1 MTHLQ
6 NDPRMNAPVR
16 DRPPMFGSFCRVM
29 KYALPYKLKLLGV
42 LLAMGL
48 FTAATFASYYLVKPL
63 LDNHLGG
70 GGDTLSSRE
79 FVVLL
84 KDGNEILLSDLL
96 SPDRTW
102 FQERLEPFPQL
113 RSFLVSRAEEAP
125 QIRIETPGIVVPLTA
140 VRLHV
145 PGDRW
150 FESGEWRPID
160 EVDPDLAARVV
171 SVSHKVSREEVVDL
185 WVYAL
190 LVPILFLIKGM
201 FGVVRQIL
209 LASVAL
215 NVVRDIQNDLYS
227 RVLQQSVS
235 FFHKARTGDLMSRM
249 VNDVTVLSGQI
260 VTVIQD
266 LVQSP
271 IMVVAAITICFAE
284 DWQLALTFLIVV
296 PAIAIPMQ
304 IMSNKIRKAS
314 RKAQEKRADIS
325 SVLVETLTGIEV
337 VKAFN
342 MEEYERSRYAVE
354 TRSLLKREMK
364 IRKNRA
370 YSTPTTEL
378 GASFGIAA
386 LILIAMWKMSQDPT
400 FQLGKLGFI
409 AVCFTQILK
418 PLDRFAKA
426 KFQLGEMAEA
436 GLRIFSV
443 MDHIPEILERPNA
456 VRLSDDWKE
465 IRFDN
470 VSFAY
475 DTDPVLKGIH
485 FSVKRGQKIA
495 IVGKTGA
502 GKTTLVNLLARF
514 HDPTQGK
521 ISIGG
526 LDLRDVQLE
535 SLLRQIGVVT
545 QRNVLFNDTVAN
557 NIAYGRPDIS
567 QERIMDAAV
576 AAYADEFIQEL
587 PQGYDT
593 VIGEMGTRLSG
604 GQAQRLSIARAVL
617 KNPPILIL
625 DEATASLDTASE
637 QKVQAALDRLMTNR
651 TTFAIAHRL
660 STILNADR
668 ILVLHE
674 GQIVESGNHEDLY
687 RAGGHY
693 ARLYDSQF
701 ARNEE
706 NRSPS

>member
-1 MTHLQ
+1 
-6 NDPRMNAPVR
+6 MNAPVR